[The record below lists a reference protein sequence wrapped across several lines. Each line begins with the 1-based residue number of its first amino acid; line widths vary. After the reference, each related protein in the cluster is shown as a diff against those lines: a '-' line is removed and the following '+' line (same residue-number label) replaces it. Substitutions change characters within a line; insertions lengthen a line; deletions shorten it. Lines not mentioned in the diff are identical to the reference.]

1 MSFASFLFTKY
12 RVVEPFFYSFLLT
25 SLVIDRWKTQK
36 LTYDER
42 QAALVKRL
50 NAINGD
56 DDEE

>member
-1 MSFASFLFTKY
+1 ML
-12 RVVEPFFYSFLLT
+12 LLT